1 MRGAPERVNRV
12 SLCYGRHVTRWIPLF
27 VVLAACAASV
37 HAPAAPPPVKGP
49 PAIAVDP
56 TAALPVAS
64 TDVTFTADGHAVPG
78 TVVYPTAPGRY
89 AGIVLMAG
97 SGPTDRD
104 WNNPLIATKNGS
116 GKLLAE
122 ALAAKGAVVLRFDKA
137 AVGGNHAP
145 LASLTIDTY
154 RDEGQA
160 ALALLRGRPDVDPA
174 HLFVAGHSEGCLHA
188 IRVALAEGPRLAGVL
203 LLAPPGRTLD
213 AVILDQLDHQLRT
226 ALPGQADAIEASL
239 RAAFADFVAGKPVD
253 PARVSAIPGIQRLVA
268 AITRPGTATLGRALL
283 VFDPAAAIVHVTQPV
298 FLWDGAKDIQ
308 TDPDLDARHL
318 ATVRGTLPTAVF
330 IAPDAD
336 HVMKHEVRTVAQL
349 RADLMGVQAGYNA
362 PDRQL
367 DGDSVMRIA
376 GWLAIHTH

>member
-1 MRGAPERVNRV
+1 M
-12 SLCYGRHVTRWIPLF
+12 RWILLSL
-27 VVLAACAASV
+27 VLAACASSV
-37 HAPAAPPPVKGP
+37 HAPVAPVAKGP
-49 PAIAVDP
+49 PTIAVEP
-56 TAALPVAS
+56 AAALPVAS

-78 TVVYPTAPGRY
+78 TVTSPTAPGRY

-154 RDEGQA
+154 RDEAQA

-174 HLFVAGHSEGCLHA
+174 HLFVAGHSEGSLHA
-188 IRVALAEGPRLAGVL
+188 IRVALAEGPHLAGVL
-203 LLAPPGRTLD
+203 LLAPPGRTLE

-226 ALPGQADAIEASL
+226 ALPAQADGIEASL
-239 RAAFADFVAGKPVD
+239 RAAFADFLAGKPVD

-268 AITRPGTATLGRALL
+268 AIVRPDTAALGRALL
-283 VFDPAAAIVHVTQPV
+283 AFDPAAAIARVTQPV

-318 ATVRGTLPTAVF
+318 ATARGTLPTDVY

-349 RADLMGVQAGYNA
+349 RADLIGVQAGYNA

-367 DGDSVMRIA
+367 DGDSVAHVA
-376 GWLAIHTH
+376 GWLANHTH